1 MTKLIKINEKLQL
14 MMEEAKSDCKFDKV
28 NMESQFDNTMS
39 IMNWINKKH
48 EWNEVYRI
56 YEYKRKEV
64 WKKLWI
70 FYKSESDLKINTK
83 EELTLFI
90 ECDNN
95 YHELF
100 MICNTVKEVL
110 TYIDSVIENL
120 KGKNFEISRYQK
132 YQDFING
139 VK

>member
-1 MTKLIKINEKLQL
+1 MEKLNKINEKLKVL
-14 MMEEAKSDCKFDKV
+14 MDEAKKDCYFDKV
-28 NMESQFDNTMS
+28 NIETQFDNTLT

-48 EWNEVYRI
+48 EWNEVYRV

-64 WKKLWI
+64 YKKLWI

-90 ECDNN
+90 ECDTN

-120 KGKNFEISRYQK
+120 KSKNFEQK
-132 YQDFING
+132 RWLEHQYFING
-139 VK
+139 K